1 MDLNKL
7 FKAQAELD
15 KHIVEEKGL
24 QGQDLL
30 KKKTVALIC
39 ELYECINE
47 ARFFKFWSEKQS
59 PNKGKSIPIEC
70 GLCDGVGVDTFGVFN
85 ERCSE
90 CDGTGLSGEY
100 HQEPNPLLEEFADT
114 LHFAISIAND
124 VGLYDYEFGDSRSR
138 DLNDLTLG
146 ITNLATLIP
155 ECPTKK
161 NVRTL
166 LNLII
171 KLGYQLGFTE
181 DEVIESYHSKNKENH
196 LRQETGY

>member
-39 ELYECINE
+39 ELYECVNE
-47 ARFFKFWSEKQS
+47 SRFFKFWS
-59 PNKGKSIPIEC
+59 NKSMNR
-70 GLCDGVGVDTFGVFN
+70 DN
-85 ERCSE
+85 A
-90 CDGTGLSGEY
+90 
-100 HQEPNPLLEEFADT
+100 LEEYADT
-114 LHFAISIAND
+114 IHFAISIAND
-124 VGLYDYEFGDSRSR
+124 VGLDDYEFGDSRSR

-155 ECPTKK
+155 ERPTKN

-181 DEVIESYHSKNKENH
+181 DEVIEAYHSKNKENH

>member
-39 ELYECINE
+39 ELYECINC
-47 ARFFKFWSEKQS
+47 ARFFKYWS
-59 PNKGKSIPIEC
+59 NKSMDYEE
-70 GLCDGVGVDTFGVFN
+70 T
-85 ERCSE
+85 
-90 CDGTGLSGEY
+90 
-100 HQEPNPLLEEFADT
+100 LEEFADT

-124 VGLYDYEFGDSRSR
+124 VGLDDYEFGDSRSR

-155 ECPTKK
+155 ECPTKN

-181 DEVIESYHSKNKENH
+181 DEVIEAYHSKNKENH
-196 LRQETGY
+196 LRQESGY